1 MGIEHKV
8 LSLVRKFGTS
18 NPYKIAKELD
28 INLLEADLGEVKG
41 YYTKIRRI
49 KFIFINENLSKNEKI
64 FTMAHELGH
73 AVLHYNTSTPHLL
86 SMKYRY
92 TSKIESEADEF
103 ASILIEKVVTFHALR
118 HTHAS
123 ILLSQGVQL
132 LTVSRR
138 LGHADANI
146 TLKTYAHILD
156 DMKIKEAQKI
166 KEILTH
172 GTFAEQKS

>member
-1 MGIEHKV
+1 MGIENKV

-28 INLLEADLGEVKG
+28 INLLESNLGEVKG

-49 KFIFINENLSKNEKI
+49 KFIFINESLSQDEKL

-103 ASILIEKVVTFHALR
+103 ATIL
-118 HTHAS
+118 
-123 ILLSQGVQL
+123 
-132 LTVSRR
+132 
-138 LGHADANI
+138 
-146 TLKTYAHILD
+146 
-156 DMKIKEAQKI
+156 MKQYSNESL
-166 KEILTH
+166 E
-172 GTFAEQKS
+172 F

>member
-64 FTMAHELGH
+64 FTMAHELKH
-73 AVLHYNTSTPHLL
+73 A
-86 SMKYRY
+86 
-92 TSKIESEADEF
+92 ID
-103 ASILIEKVVTFHALR
+103 
-118 HTHAS
+118 
-123 ILLSQGVQL
+123 
-132 LTVSRR
+132 
-138 LGHADANI
+138 HADLIGYYSLCYGGKGKLELEANKFATELMLLLYQEQYQDI
-146 TLKTYAHILD
+146 PETFDKLISTYGV
-156 DMKIKEAQKI
+156 KE
-166 KEILTH
+166 EMR
-172 GTFAEQKS
+172 EYY

>member
-1 MGIEHKV
+1 MGIENKV

-28 INLLEADLGEVKG
+28 INLLEENLGEVKG

-49 KFIFINENLSKNEKI
+49 KFIFINENLSQDEKL

-103 ASILIEKVVTFHALR
+103 A
-118 HTHAS
+118 
-123 ILLSQGVQL
+123 
-132 LTVSRR
+132 TV
-138 LGHADANI
+138 L
-146 TLKTYAHILD
+146 
-156 DMKIKEAQKI
+156 MKQYSNESL
-166 KEILTH
+166 E
-172 GTFAEQKS
+172 F

>member
-49 KFIFINENLSKNEKI
+49 KFIFINENLSQDEKI

-73 AVLHYNTSTPHLL
+73 AVLHCDTQTPHLM
-86 SMKYRY
+86 SMKYRH

-103 ASILIEKVVTFHALR
+103 ATILIDIYL
-118 HTHAS
+118 
-123 ILLSQGVQL
+123 Q
-132 LTVSRR
+132 
-138 LGHADANI
+138 DAME
-146 TLKTYAHILD
+146 LY
-156 DMKIKEAQKI
+156 
-166 KEILTH
+166 
-172 GTFAEQKS
+172 

>member
-18 NPYKIAKELD
+18 NPYEIAKELD
-28 INLLEADLGEVKG
+28 INLLETDLGEVKG

-103 ASILIEKVVTFHALR
+103 ASV
-118 HTHAS
+118 
-123 ILLSQGVQL
+123 
-132 LTVSRR
+132 LTDLYV
-138 LGHADANI
+138 
-146 TLKTYAHILD
+146 
-156 DMKIKEAQKI
+156 KESM
-166 KEILTH
+166 EMY
-172 GTFAEQKS
+172 

>member
-1 MGIEHKV
+1 MGIENKV

-49 KFIFINENLSKNEKI
+49 KFIFINENLSRNEKI

-92 TSKIESEADEF
+92 TSRIESEADEF
-103 ASILIEKVVTFHALR
+103 A
-118 HTHAS
+118 
-123 ILLSQGVQL
+123 
-132 LTVSRR
+132 TV
-138 LGHADANI
+138 LMNLYIND
-146 TLKTYAHILD
+146 YVE
-156 DMKIKEAQKI
+156 MY
-166 KEILTH
+166 
-172 GTFAEQKS
+172 

>member
-1 MGIEHKV
+1 MGIENKV

-28 INLLEADLGEVKG
+28 IDLLEANLGEVKG

-49 KFIFINENLSKNEKI
+49 KFIFINENLSQNEKL

-73 AVLHYNTSTPHLL
+73 AVLHYNTSTPYLL

-103 ASILIEKVVTFHALR
+103 A
-118 HTHAS
+118 
-123 ILLSQGVQL
+123 
-132 LTVSRR
+132 TV
-138 LGHADANI
+138 L
-146 TLKTYAHILD
+146 
-156 DMKIKEAQKI
+156 MKQYSNESL
-166 KEILTH
+166 E
-172 GTFAEQKS
+172 F

>member
-1 MGIEHKV
+1 M

-28 INLLEADLGEVKG
+28 INLLEVNLGEVKG

-49 KFIFINENLSKNEKI
+49 KFIFINENLSQNEKL

-73 AVLHYNTSTPHLL
+73 AVLHYNTSTQYLL

-103 ASILIEKVVTFHALR
+103 ATILMRQYSNESLEF
-118 HTHAS
+118 
-123 ILLSQGVQL
+123 
-132 LTVSRR
+132 
-138 LGHADANI
+138 
-146 TLKTYAHILD
+146 
-156 DMKIKEAQKI
+156 
-166 KEILTH
+166 
-172 GTFAEQKS
+172 

>member
-49 KFIFINENLSKNEKI
+49 KFIFINENLPKNEKI

-73 AVLHYNTSTPHLL
+73 AVLHYNTRTPHLL

-103 ASILIEKVVTFHALR
+103 ATV
-118 HTHAS
+118 
-123 ILLSQGVQL
+123 
-132 LTVSRR
+132 LTD
-138 LGHADANI
+138 LY
-146 TLKTYAHILD
+146 LKESMEMY
-156 DMKIKEAQKI
+156 
-166 KEILTH
+166 
-172 GTFAEQKS
+172 

>member
-1 MGIEHKV
+1 MEIEHKV

-103 ASILIEKVVTFHALR
+103 ASILMEQY
-118 HTHAS
+118 S
-123 ILLSQGVQL
+123 NDS
-132 LTVSRR
+132 
-138 LGHADANI
+138 
-146 TLKTYAHILD
+146 LD
-156 DMKIKEAQKI
+156 
-166 KEILTH
+166 
-172 GTFAEQKS
+172 F

>member
-1 MGIEHKV
+1 MGIENKV

-28 INLLEADLGEVKG
+28 LYLLEANLGEVKG

-49 KFIFINENLSKNEKI
+49 KFIFINENLSQDEKL

-103 ASILIEKVVTFHALR
+103 A
-118 HTHAS
+118 
-123 ILLSQGVQL
+123 
-132 LTVSRR
+132 TV
-138 LGHADANI
+138 L
-146 TLKTYAHILD
+146 
-156 DMKIKEAQKI
+156 MKQYSNESL
-166 KEILTH
+166 E
-172 GTFAEQKS
+172 F

>member
-1 MGIEHKV
+1 MGIENKV

-28 INLLEADLGEVKG
+28 INLLESNLGEVKG

-49 KFIFINENLSKNEKI
+49 KFIFINENLSQDEKL

-103 ASILIEKVVTFHALR
+103 A
-118 HTHAS
+118 
-123 ILLSQGVQL
+123 
-132 LTVSRR
+132 TV
-138 LGHADANI
+138 L
-146 TLKTYAHILD
+146 
-156 DMKIKEAQKI
+156 MKQYSNESL
-166 KEILTH
+166 E
-172 GTFAEQKS
+172 F